1 MTIMMGRSLNELF
14 EGKVLTWRGAAG
26 VVVFVVVMAILQSL
40 HSLINRVWWEPK
52 KLQRIMEKQGWK
64 GPPLRLFVGNMPDVM
79 HFREREMAKELS
91 SIRDFAFTARLHPQ
105 YALFSST
112 YGTLYTHTPQN
123 TTATNT
129 YVHTYILL
137 TKKLP
142 LKIPPISKRI
152 LFALP
157 SFFLNIFL
165 KF

>member
-1 MTIMMGRSLNELF
+1 MMGRSLNELF
-14 EGKVLTWRGAAG
+14 EGKVLTWKGAAG
-26 VVVFVVVMAILQSL
+26 VVVFVLVMAILQSL

-64 GPPLRLFVGNMPDVM
+64 GPPFRLFAGNIADVM
-79 HFREREMAKELS
+79 RFREREMAKELS
-91 SIRDFAFTARLHPQ
+91 SILDFPFTARLHPQ

-112 YGTLYTHTPQN
+112 YGTLYIRTPKIQLPQIH
-123 TTATNT
+123 T

-157 SFFLNIFL
+157 SLFFF
-165 KF
+165 

>member
-1 MTIMMGRSLNELF
+1 MMGRSLNELF

-64 GPPLRLFVGNMPDVM
+64 GPPFRLFVGNMADVM
-79 HFREREMAKELS
+79 RFREREMAKELS
-91 SIRDFAFTARLHPQ
+91 SIRDFGFTARLHPQ

-112 YGTLYTHTPQN
+112 YGTLYIHTPKIH
-123 TTATNT
+123 T
-129 YVHTYILL
+129 YIHTYILL

-157 SFFLNIFL
+157 SFFL
-165 KF
+165 K